1 MLAELKEFF
10 SELVDGQKPQH
21 QFAENDYRRA
31 AAALLVHV
39 ATLDGDLT
47 DAKRNKL
54 HAILET
60 QYGLDAAAT
69 DELIA
74 EATQDDREAV
84 DFYHFTSLLMRTLDG
99 ELTDVKRH
107 KLHAILE
114 TQYGL
119 DPGATDELIE
129 EATQDDREAVDFYH
143 FTSLLMRAL
152 DEAGRLRIVEML
164 WEMVYADGVVSE
176 FEANVMWRVADLL
189 AVSARDRIALRE
201 RVAAAQGNP

>member
-10 SELVDGQKPQH
+10 SELIDGQKPQH
-21 QFAENDYRRA
+21 QFAEHDYRRA

-39 ATLDGDLT
+39 ATLDGELT
-47 DAKRNKL
+47 EVKRSKL

-60 QYGLDAAAT
+60 QYGLDAGAT

-74 EATQDDREAV
+74 EATEDDREAV
-84 DFYHFTSLLMRTLDG
+84 DFYHFTSLLMRT
-99 ELTDVKRH
+99 
-107 KLHAILE
+107 
-114 TQYGL
+114 
-119 DPGATDELIE
+119 
-129 EATQDDREAVDFYH
+129 
-143 FTSLLMRAL
+143 L

-164 WEMVYADGVVSE
+164 WEMVYADGTVSE

-201 RVAAAQGNP
+201 RVAAARNDQ